1 MLSVHPILILLL
13 LIVGVLS
20 ALIIWGFWQT
30 QDQKFNKVLMGSD
43 GGNLQ
48 LWLLALAIFSLGVFI
63 TYVLFIVV
71 PTSQ

>member
-13 LIVGVLS
+13 FIIGLLS
-20 ALIIWGFWQT
+20 ALIIWRFWQT
-30 QDQKFNKVLMGSD
+30 QEERFNKALPGSD
-43 GGNLQ
+43 DSNLQ

-71 PTSQ
+71 PSSQ

>member
-1 MLSVHPILILLL
+1 MLSIHPFLILLI
-13 LIVGVLS
+13 LIVGFLS

-30 QDQKFNKVLMGSD
+30 QNQKFSKALTGSYD
-43 GGNLQ
+43 NNLQ

-71 PTSQ
+71 PSR

>member
-13 LIVGVLS
+13 FIVGLLS

-30 QDQKFNKVLMGSD
+30 QKQKFNKGLMGSD
-43 GGNLQ
+43 DNNLQ

-63 TYVLFIVV
+63 TYVLLIAV
-71 PTSQ
+71 PGSQ

>member
-13 LIVGVLS
+13 LIVGMLS
-20 ALIIWGFWQT
+20 VLIIWGFWQT
-30 QDQKFNKVLMGSD
+30 QEQKFNKALMGSD

-48 LWLLALAIFSLGVFI
+48 LWLLALAIFSLGVFV

-71 PTSQ
+71 PSSQ